1 MSNKTIGAFWILCC
15 CVFWVS
21 GCAKKEMVRADES
34 SISKPVEKTVAE
46 PAVKETLTR
55 DESTKEQTNL
65 NVKEKTLDIPVV
77 NAAETSLGTI
87 YFDFDSY
94 LLSSAARD
102 TLSRNAEYLLKENM
116 TVKIQIEG
124 HCDERGSGEYNLAL
138 GERRAQSAYNYLV
151 TLGVPTDRLSVI
163 SYGKELPVADG
174 HDNDAWAQNRRDEFV
189 INK

>member
-1 MSNKTIGAFWILCC
+1 M
-15 CVFWVS
+15 
-21 GCAKKEMVRADES
+21 
-34 SISKPVEKTVAE
+34 AE

-55 DESTKEQTNL
+55 DESTKEQTIL
-65 NVKEKTLDIPVV
+65 NVKEETLDIPVV

-151 TLGVPTDRLSVI
+151 TLGVPSDRLSVI
-163 SYGKELPVADG
+163 SYGKELPVANG
-174 HDNDAWAQNRRDEFV
+174 HDNDAWAKNRRDEF
-189 INK
+189 IITK